1 MAHNAE
7 NIYSLAFLQKMFVNL
22 CSRGKMGMFWRKDNL
37 EKTLLLSLFPFLKN
51 KDTIH

>member
-7 NIYSLAFLQKMFVNL
+7 NIYSLAFLQKMFVSL

-37 EKTLLLSLFPFLKN
+37 EKTPTSESVSFSEK
-51 KDTIH
+51 